1 MRLSFYFS
9 SIAWQTAGTPYTMWK
24 AELSR
29 DHLINSRRI
38 QGSPRTL
45 FCTQSYLNVCT
56 HPTGDTFILAAKA

>member
-1 MRLSFYFS
+1 
-9 SIAWQTAGTPYTMWK
+9 MWK